1 MSTKIQ
7 MRRDTAANWASANP
21 VLLRGEFGFEYDT
34 NKLKIGDGFT
44 AWNSLEY
51 ILISQD
57 FVVTSVAGK
66 TGAVTLNTSDVS
78 ESGNLYFTD
87 TRAQSAVQSSFSY
100 SQEIHVAKNGNN
112 TGSTGKPYQPFLT
125 LSAAI
130 SYVES
135 TFTSGESVVIYI
147 HPGDYAEAI
156 TITRPRTHLIGIQG
170 TNAFIAQIGSVTF
183 APTTTVGGVYNS
195 SFSIEGLLLAA
206 PAVAQS
212 VITVAGT
219 AECSLHMRNVYLY
232 ADDAGQKGI
241 TVTNTA
247 ATKSRFYFNDLLV
260 NNQLCG
266 ATAMDLS
273 NSVSQIKN
281 TTVYSGTASCLKLS
295 STASALAAFCLFE
308 TSGTLALDI
317 GETSLT
323 LSTSSITASGS
334 NPSGVTVAA
343 GGTYTTIQNFYNVT
357 SGTGYAITG
366 SAGAVVTHALNTFAY
381 GTNNKYKNALTVLAH
396 STTMTAS
403 S

>member
-1 MSTKIQ
+1 